1 MRFAR
6 RQIVPGIAFGSANSF
21 PGVDYSMP
29 FQLES
34 NYRPRGDQGQAIA
47 KLLKSVEAGN
57 RHQTLLGVTGSGKTF
72 TIANVIR
79 ELDRPTLV
87 ISHNKTLAAQLYSEF
102 KQFFPRNAVEYFVSY
117 FDYYQPEAYI
127 PRSDTYIEKDSSI
140 NEEIE
145 RLRLAATSALLSR
158 RDTIVVASVSCIYG
172 ITSPED
178 YLQMLLTVKSGQQLS
193 REAVLGRLIDMLY
206 ERNDVNFARGRFRVR
221 GDVVE
226 VYPGSADEEGIR
238 LEFFGD
244 EIESIT
250 RFDPL
255 TGHAH
260 ESLSVITFFP
270 AKQFVTPADKLNRA
284 LRTIRE
290 ELEQRI
296 VELESQNK
304 LLEAQRLR
312 MRTEYDLEMLQEMG
326 FCNGIENYSRHLSG
340 RPPGS
345 KPYTIID
352 FFPKDL
358 LVVIDESHATI
369 PQIGGMYE
377 GDRSRK
383 TVLVN
388 YGFRLPSA
396 LDNRPLNFDEFMKMT
411 NQIIYMSATPAE
423 FEIQNSVVGNNGY
436 IPHRRQRIGERELV
450 PFVLPGQASPVVG
463 QAPRLP
469 SARSAGGA
477 PALQI
482 SRTDQPPEKFDVRTP
497 GAPLVVEQI
506 IRPTGLLDPKITVK
520 PLKNQIDET
529 IDLCRQ
535 RVEKG
540 ERVLVT
546 TLTKRTAEDL
556 ADYLR
561 DVGLKV
567 RYLHSDIDAIERVE
581 ILRGLRA
588 ADFDILVGINLLREG
603 LDLPEVSL
611 VCILDADKEGFLRS
625 QTSLIQTA
633 GRAARHVNGEVV
645 LFADTFT
652 QSMDALISISEY
664 RRAKQMDYN
673 EKHGITPQ
681 TVRRAVQE
689 SLHTILRGR
698 EIAASVIREAGGD
711 FNVTELLRELQEEMQ
726 EASANLEFERAA
738 LLRDQIM
745 EVKSGAGIDKIEP
758 QRRKV
763 RYSSRSRG
771 TGRRRS
777 RV

>member
-1 MRFAR
+1 
-6 RQIVPGIAFGSANSF
+6 
-21 PGVDYSMP
+21 MP

-34 NYRPRGDQGQAIA
+34 NYKPRGDQRQAIA
-47 KLLKSVEAGN
+47 KLLKSVEASN

-72 TIANVIR
+72 TIANVIQK
-79 ELDRPTLV
+79 LDRPTLV

-172 ITSPED
+172 VTSPED
-178 YLQMLLTVKSGQQLS
+178 YLQMLLTVKRGQQIS

-284 LRTIRE
+284 LRMIRE

-340 RPPGS
+340 RPAGS

-352 FFPKDL
+352 FFPKDF
-358 LVVIDESHATI
+358 LVVVDESHATI

-396 LDNRPLNFDEFMKMT
+396 LDNRPLDFDEFMKMT

-423 FEIQNSVVGNNGY
+423 FEIQNSVVGNKGY
-436 IPHRRQRIGERELV
+436 IPHRRQRIGQQELV
-450 PFVLPGQASPVVG
+450 PFAIAGEKRST
-463 QAPRLP
+463 PR
-469 SARSAGGA
+469 GFV
-477 PALQI
+477 
-482 SRTDQPPEKFDVRTP
+482 SRPLNVQPPTSKSETRVSPTDEPPERFDVRTP

-540 ERVLVT
+540 ERILVT

-645 LFADTFT
+645 LFADTVT
-652 QSMDALISISEY
+652 QSMEALMSISEY
-664 RRAKQMDYN
+664 RRAKQVEYN

-738 LLRDQIM
+738 LLRDQIN

-763 RYSSRSRG
+763 RYSRAG
-771 TGRRRS
+771 GRRRS

>member
-1 MRFAR
+1 M
-6 RQIVPGIAFGSANSF
+6 S
-21 PGVDYSMP
+21 
-29 FQLES
+29 FQLQS
-34 NYRPRGDQGQAIA
+34 SYKPRGDQAQAIA
-47 KLLKSVEAGN
+47 KLIKSVEAGN

-102 KQFFPRNAVEYFVSY
+102 KQFFPKNAVEYFVSY

-178 YLQMLLTVKSGQQLS
+178 YLQMLLTVKRGQHIP
-193 REAVLGRLIDMLY
+193 REAVLSRLIEMLY
-206 ERNDVNFARGRFRVR
+206 ERNDMNFSRGRFRVR

-226 VYPGSADEEGIR
+226 VYPGSADEEGVRI
-238 LEFFGD
+238 EFFGD
-244 EIESIT
+244 EIEAIT
-250 RFDPL
+250 KFDPL

-260 ESLSVITFFP
+260 ESLSVITFYP

-352 FFPKDL
+352 FFPKDF

-396 LDNRPLNFDEFMKMT
+396 LDNRPLNFDEFMKLT
-411 NQIIYMSATPAE
+411 NQTIYVSATPAQ
-423 FEIQNSVVGNNGY
+423 FEIQNSVAGNKGY
-436 IPHRRQRIGERELV
+436 IPHRRQRIGEEERV
-450 PFVLPGQASPVVG
+450 PFVLPGEKGSTPIDREQTLNSDK
-463 QAPRLP
+463 RR
-469 SARSAGGA
+469 ARAQRSSSNSDV
-477 PALQI
+477 LV
-482 SRTDQPPEKFDVRTP
+482 SRTDEPPEKFDAHTP

-506 IRPTGLLDPKITVK
+506 IRPTGLLDPKITLK

-529 IDLCRQ
+529 IELCRQ
-535 RVEKG
+535 RVEKS

-645 LFADTFT
+645 LFADQVT
-652 QSMDALISISEY
+652 QSMEALITISEY
-664 RRAKQMDYN
+664 RRAKQMEYN

-698 EIAASVIREAGGD
+698 EIAASVIQEAGGD
-711 FNVTELLRELQEEMQ
+711 FNVTELLRELEEEMQ

-745 EVKSGAGIDKIEP
+745 EVKSGTGISKVEP
-758 QRRKV
+758 KRKPV
-763 RYSSRSRG
+763 KYSRNA
-771 TGRRRS
+771 GRRRS